1 MFTGNLLS
9 TCMADGMP
17 PETYW
22 ETNGRLFINRS
33 VFDECID
40 EIEASLSLPDLL
52 NIANMKKENGWVSG
66 DCNWLGVTTFSGL
79 LDLAENQGKYGCFF
93 VYMCICESEDQH
105 GDALER
111 IVECGMLSLTVL

>member
-1 MFTGNLLS
+1 
-9 TCMADGMP
+9 MADGMP

-22 ETNGRLFINRS
+22 ETNDRLFVDRS

-66 DCNWLGVTTFSGL
+66 DCDWQGVTTFSGL
-79 LDLAENQGKYGCFF
+79 LDLAVKQGEYGCFF
-93 VYMCICESEDQH
+93 VYMCIRESGDQH
-105 GDALER
+105 GDALEK
-111 IVECGMLSLTVL
+111 IVEHGMLSLTVL